1 MANISMTLGILLILL
16 GLGAY
21 FGTGRQSITALIP
34 AFLGLLLA
42 ILGYLGQQTARL
54 RMTMHIATGVAMV
67 GFLGSVRGVP
77 GMLSLIS
84 GEEVARPAA
93 AVVQTVTALICLCF
107 LVLAFKSFADA
118 RRNRQA

>member
-1 MANISMTLGILLILL
+1 MTNISITLGILLILL

-34 AFLGLLLA
+34 SFLGVLLVL
-42 ILGYLGQQTARL
+42 LGFLGRQTQRVQT
-54 RMTMHIATGVAMV
+54 TMHIATGVAML
-67 GFLGSVRGVP
+67 GFLGSARGVP
-77 GMLSLIS
+77 GMLALIS
-84 GEEVARPAA
+84 GEEVERPTA
-93 AVVQTVTALICLCF
+93 AVVQTITALICLVF